1 MAEHDQRFKTLLRE
15 FFPDFLRLFFPEH
28 AASFDLDHLEWLE
41 QEKFVAP
48 PHGDVLLLD
57 LVASLTFRA
66 AKGETL
72 ALIHIEVES
81 REAVAVMPRRM
92 FDYFTFLRRDFDRP
106 ILPIA
111 VYLRVGREGI
121 GVETYCEEI
130 AGLEVLRFQYLY
142 VGLPKLDAESYVQ
155 GGNWLGVAL
164 AALMR
169 PPPAG
174 KVWLRLEALRRI
186 LLECPEN
193 EYRRFLLQECV
204 EAYTP
209 LGDEEQQQLERM
221 LHSDPYKELEP
232 MILTTFDKGVAK
244 GRQEGRGEGREEAQ
258 RETARLQLERRFG
271 PLNATVLQRL
281 EKWPA
286 EQLKELLLAILD
298 APSLQAL
305 GLAAEE
311 SPSNGA

>member
-28 AASFDLDHLEWLE
+28 AAVFDLDRVEWLE
-41 QEKFVAP
+41 QEKLVAP
-48 PHGDVLLLD
+48 PHGEVLLLD
-57 LVASLTFRA
+57 LLASLPLRTSE
-66 AKGETL
+66 GETL
-72 ALIHIEVES
+72 ALIHTEVES
-81 REAVAVMPRRM
+81 REGVAAMPRRM

-121 GVETYCEEI
+121 GVETYSEEI
-130 AGLEVLRFQYLY
+130 AGLSVLRFQYLY
-142 VGLPKLDAESYVQ
+142 VGLPKLEAEAYVK
-155 GGNWLGVAL
+155 GDNWLGVAL

-169 PPPAG
+169 PPSAG

-209 LGDEEQQQLERM
+209 LGDEEEQQLERM

-232 MILTTFDKGVAK
+232 MILTTFDKGVAM
-244 GRQEGRGEGREEAQ
+244 GREETL
-258 RETARLQLERRFG
+258 RETARLLLERRFG
-271 PLNATVLQRL
+271 PLNAAVIQRL
-281 EKWPA
+281 ETWPA
-286 EQLKELLLAILD
+286 EHLQELLLAILD
-298 APSLQAL
+298 APSLEAL
-305 GLAAEE
+305 GLVGDEAV
-311 SPSNGA
+311 SNGA